1 MKNKFIPTI
10 SIIILFFIFSI
21 LYKGLQN
28 TNIYEPKVENNIE
41 IPIFKA
47 KTLYG
52 DLEIN
57 SLEFFKK
64 DKFYLLNIWASWC
77 VPCRDEHPLLMNLSK
92 IKRIEV
98 IGLNYK
104 DKIANAKSFLKDLK
118 NPFNIVFLD
127 NDGTISIE
135 WGAYGVPE
143 SFLIYNNVIIKKIIG
158 PITENSSQEIISLIE

>member
-77 VPCRDEHPLLMNLSK
+77 VPCRDEHPQLMNLSK

>member
-77 VPCRDEHPLLMNLSK
+77 VPCRDEHPQLMNLSK

-158 PITENSSQEIISLIE
+158 PITENSLQEIISLIE

>member
-28 TNIYEPKVENNIE
+28 TNIFEPKVENNIE

-77 VPCRDEHPLLMNLSK
+77 VPCRDEHPQLMNLSK
-92 IKRIEV
+92 RNQDCKE
-98 IGLNYK
+98 
-104 DKIANAKSFLKDLK
+104 
-118 NPFNIVFLD
+118 
-127 NDGTISIE
+127 
-135 WGAYGVPE
+135 
-143 SFLIYNNVIIKKIIG
+143 
-158 PITENSSQEIISLIE
+158 